1 MGRPL
6 KIIIVGLPLFAER
19 LAKSLKEFDPSNNY
33 ISLNTYYK
41 RWDKIRAKFLIP
53 RADLLFSINGTILP
67 SGVFD
72 LAFSKKIPVVMNWV
86 GTDVLLAEKAIESGS
101 FRQNYIN
108 QAIHFCEVNWIQEE
122 LENSGISA
130 EICNFASFD
139 KKFEAKLPTEKKLN
153 VLSYIPKERSD
164 FYGIEMLLRVAKNL
178 PNIQFLIAG
187 TKAEEYQPLP
197 QNVQALGWVKNMD
210 EVYDRS
216 HVAVRIPE
224 HDGLSTFILESLAR
238 GKEVIYKYSFD
249 YCFKCTNEDELTRRL
264 KELEDAF
271 ILHTNWDIRKG
282 RPTVVSC
289 DETLENKFYSEKFH
303 KGFTGTVGGFYGPQG
318 RIVRLNIQDP
328 ELNHKMDTFNY
339 KGTCITNLEMET
351 AAIYGLGKL
360 LGHNCLSLN
369 AIIANRAVGEFSS
382 NPEKTVNELIAYTLD
397 KLVE

>member
-86 GTDVLLAEKAIESGS
+86 GTDVILAEKAIESGS

-122 LENSGISA
+122 LKNSGISA

-178 PNIQFLIAG
+178 PTIQFLIAG

-249 YCFKCTNEDELTRRL
+249 YCYQCTNEDELTRRL

-271 ILHTNWDIRKG
+271 NRGEWKVNSDGID
-282 RPTVVSC
+282 
-289 DETLENKFYSEKFH
+289 F
-303 KGFTGTVGGFYGPQG
+303 
-318 RIVRLNIQDP
+318 
-328 ELNHKMDTFNY
+328 
-339 KGTCITNLEMET
+339 
-351 AAIYGLGKL
+351 
-360 LGHNCLSLN
+360 
-369 AIIANRAVGEFSS
+369 IADEFSRERILG
-382 NPEKTVNELIAYTLD
+382 NLLMKIQQIA
-397 KLVE
+397 K